1 MGQARAARRRHVGR
15 TGDRRLAVRDALLAE
30 RARVT
35 AQLETL
41 TRDFDRIVDASLMVG
56 NDDEHDPEGTTIAF
70 ERAQV
75 AALLSDAQREL
86 SDIDRALERLRDGTY
101 GVCAHC
107 GKPIAPERLAARPSA
122 AMCIDCASIG
132 W

>member
-1 MGQARAARRRHVGR
+1 MGQTRAARGHDVRRSRGS
-15 TGDRRLAVRDALLAE
+15 RLAVRDVLLAE
-30 RARVT
+30 RVRVT
-35 AQLETL
+35 LQLESL
-41 TRDFDRIVDASLMVG
+41 TRDFDRIVEASLMVG
-56 NDDEHDPEGTTIAF
+56 NDDEHDPEGTTVAF

-75 AALLSDAQREL
+75 AALLSDAQRAL
-86 SDIDRALERLRDGTY
+86 RDIDLALERVRDGTY
-101 GVCAHC
+101 GLCAHC

>member
-1 MGQARAARRRHVGR
+1 
-15 TGDRRLAVRDALLAE
+15 VRDVLLAE

-86 SDIDRALERLRDGTY
+86 SDIDRALERLQDGTY

>member
-1 MGQARAARRRHVGR
+1 M
-15 TGDRRLAVRDALLAE
+15 RDVLLAE
-30 RARVT
+30 RARVA

-101 GVCAHC
+101 GMCAHC

>member
-1 MGQARAARRRHVGR
+1 M
-15 TGDRRLAVRDALLAE
+15 RDVLIAE
-30 RARVT
+30 RARV
-35 AQLETL
+35 AMQVESLA
-41 TRDFDRIVDASLMVG
+41 RDFDRIVDASLMVG

-70 ERAQV
+70 ERSQV

-86 SDIDRALERLRDGTY
+86 SDIDQALDRLREGTY
-101 GVCAHC
+101 GLCAHC
-107 GKPIAPERLAARPSA
+107 GKPIAPERLAARPAA

>member
-1 MGQARAARRRHVGR
+1 MDQARAARRHDVRRSG
-15 TGDRRLAVRDALLAE
+15 GSRLAVRDVLLAE

-35 AQLETL
+35 AQLQSL

-86 SDIDRALERLRDGTY
+86 SDIDHALERLHEGTY
-101 GVCAHC
+101 GMCAHC

>member
-1 MGQARAARRRHVGR
+1 MGQARPPGRHNVR
-15 TGDRRLAVRDALLAE
+15 CSGDSRLAVRDVLLAE
-30 RARVT
+30 RARAT
-35 AQLETL
+35 AQLESL

-56 NDDEHDPEGTTIAF
+56 NDDEHDPDGATIAF

-75 AALLSDAQREL
+75 SALLSDAQREL
-86 SDIDRALERLRDGTY
+86 SDIEQALERLRDGTY
-101 GVCAHC
+101 GMCAHC

-122 AMCIDCASIG
+122 ATCIDCASVG

>member
-1 MGQARAARRRHVGR
+1 
-15 TGDRRLAVRDALLAE
+15 VRDLLLAE
-30 RARVT
+30 RARVR
-35 AQLETL
+35 AQVESL
-41 TRDFDRIVDASLMVG
+41 TRDFDRIVEASLGVG
-56 NDDEHDPEGTTIAF
+56 NDDEHDPEGPTVAF

-75 AALLSDAQREL
+75 VSLLSDAQREL
-86 SDIDRALERLRDGTY
+86 SDIDHALDRLRDGTY

-122 AMCIDCASIG
+122 ATCIDCASIG

>member
-1 MGQARAARRRHVGR
+1 MGQARPTGRHHVWCSRDG
-15 TGDRRLAVRDALLAE
+15 RLAVRDVLLAE
-30 RARVT
+30 RARAT
-35 AQLETL
+35 AQLESL

-56 NDDEHDPEGTTIAF
+56 NDDEHDPEGATIAF

-86 SDIDRALERLRDGTY
+86 SDIDQALERLRDGTY
-101 GVCAHC
+101 GMCAHC

>member
-1 MGQARAARRRHVGR
+1 
-15 TGDRRLAVRDALLAE
+15 VRDLLLAE

-35 AQLETL
+35 AQLESL
-41 TRDFDRIVDASLMVG
+41 TRDFDRIVEASLGVG
-56 NDDEHDPEGTTIAF
+56 NDDEHDPEGTTVAF

-75 AALLSDAQREL
+75 VALLSDAQREL
-86 SDIDRALERLRDGTY
+86 SDIDHALDRLRDGTY
-101 GVCAHC
+101 GMCAHC
-107 GKPIAPERLAARPSA
+107 EKPIAPERLAARPSA

>member
-1 MGQARAARRRHVGR
+1 VGQARAAGRRHVRR
-15 TGDRRLAVRDALLAE
+15 TGDHRLAVRDVLLAE

>member
-1 MGQARAARRRHVGR
+1 MGQAGAARRRQVGR
-15 TGDRRLAVRDALLAE
+15 TGDGRLAVRDVLLAE

-41 TRDFDRIVDASLMVG
+41 TRDFDRVVEASLMVG
-56 NDDEHDPEGTTIAF
+56 NDDEHDPEGTTVAF

-86 SDIDRALERLRDGTY
+86 SDIDRALERLQDGTY

-122 AMCIDCASIG
+122 ATCIDCASIG

>member
-1 MGQARAARRRHVGR
+1 MGQARVARRHDVRKSRGS
-15 TGDRRLAVRDALLAE
+15 RLAVRDVLLAE
-30 RARVT
+30 RARVVL
-35 AQLETL
+35 QLESL
-41 TRDFDRIVDASLMVG
+41 ARDFDRIVEASLMVG
-56 NDDEHDPEGTTIAF
+56 NDDEHDPEGTTVAF

-75 AALLSDAQREL
+75 AALLSDAQHEL
-86 SDIDRALERLRDGTY
+86 RDIDLALERVRDGTY
-101 GVCAHC
+101 GLCAHC

>member
-1 MGQARAARRRHVGR
+1 
-15 TGDRRLAVRDALLAE
+15 VRDVLLAE
-30 RARVT
+30 RARVVL
-35 AQLETL
+35 QLESL
-41 TRDFDRIVDASLMVG
+41 TRDFDRIVEASLMVG
-56 NDDEHDPEGTTIAF
+56 NDDEHDPEGTTVAF

-75 AALLSDAQREL
+75 AALLSDAQHEL
-86 SDIDRALERLRDGTY
+86 RDIDLALERVRDGTY

>member
-1 MGQARAARRRHVGR
+1 
-15 TGDRRLAVRDALLAE
+15 VRDVLLAE

-35 AQLETL
+35 AQLESL

-75 AALLSDAQREL
+75 ASFLSEAQREL
-86 SDIDRALERLRDGTY
+86 SDIDHALARLRDGTY
-101 GVCAHC
+101 GMCAHC
-107 GKPIAPERLAARPSA
+107 EKPIAPERLAARPSA

>member
-1 MGQARAARRRHVGR
+1 MGQDRATRRNDVRCSREGR
-15 TGDRRLAVRDALLAE
+15 LGVRDVLLAE

-35 AQLETL
+35 AQVDSL

-56 NDDEHDPEGTTIAF
+56 NDDEHDPEGATIAF

-75 AALLSDAQREL
+75 ASLLGDAHREL
-86 SDIDRALERLRDGTY
+86 NDIDHALERLRDGTY
-101 GVCAHC
+101 GTCAHC
-107 GKPIAPERLAARPSA
+107 GKPIAPKRLAARPSA